1 MIPASSVA
9 LAATKNIDCVHDG
22 IAAKIAEFEQG
33 RAMARQFFQAIAG
46 AVLLL
51 GTVWSEAGAQA
62 PRKVTIVHGSQQIEV
77 THPGLY
83 LGDVLGYNAAE
94 GLEVTVQTSQGS
106 QQALQLLAAGRA
118 DFVQVTTETI
128 INARDQGVSARIIYS
143 AVNHYN
149 SQIAALADG
158 PIKDVKD
165 FKGKQIGV
173 FSLSSG
179 SVPYLKAVLKEAGL
193 DPDKDVTMV
202 PTGAGAPALQ
212 ALNSGTVSALSLWA
226 GAFAVYENQGARL
239 KLFTSRDLS
248 TAPGHVLATT
258 DEFIKQ
264 NPDVAAKVGRIYAKS
279 AVFAFANPQAAV
291 QAYWKALPQNKPP
304 EVSDKT
310 LAEQQHILSVG
321 LRDMRVE
328 DRPDKR
334 WGWNDPEGLA
344 KLQDYLIANGVRKSV
359 VPTEQLA
366 TNDLVDQY
374 NAFDAAAVK
383 AAASIYKP

>member
-1 MIPASSVA
+1 
-9 LAATKNIDCVHDG
+9 
-22 IAAKIAEFEQG
+22 
-33 RAMARQFFQAIAG
+33 MARQVIQVIACVG
-46 AVLLL
+46 LLW
-51 GTVWSEAGAQA
+51 GMACAPAGAQA
-62 PRKVTIVHGSQQIEV
+62 PRKVTIVHGSQQVEV

-83 LGDVLGYNAAE
+83 LGAPLGFNAAE
-94 GLEVTVQTSQGS
+94 GLEIAVQTSQGS

-128 INARDQGVSARIIYS
+128 INARDQGVNATIVYS

-179 SVPYLKAVLKEAGL
+179 GVPYLKAVLKEAGL
-193 DPDKDVTMV
+193 DADKDVTMV

-212 ALNSGTVSALSLWA
+212 ALNSGTVAALSLWA
-226 GAFAVYENQGARL
+226 GAFAVYENQGAKLR
-239 KLFTSRDLS
+239 LFTSRDLS

-258 DEFIKQ
+258 DEFLKQ
-264 NPDVAAKVGRIYAKS
+264 NPDIVAKVGRIYAKS
-279 AVFAFANPQAAV
+279 AVFAFANPEATV
-291 QAYWKALPQNKPP
+291 RAYWAALPQNRPP
-304 EVSDKT
+304 EVNDKT

-334 WGWNDPEGLA
+334 WGWNDPAGLS
-344 KLQDYLIANGVRKSV
+344 KLQDYLIANGVRKTA
-359 VPTEQLA
+359 VPTGQL
-366 TNDLVDQY
+366 TSNDLVDQY

-383 AAASIYKP
+383 AAASTYKP